1 MATNDELI
9 SEMLHENAR
18 LARLKAA
25 AGVSLYDKDTS
36 KDGSAEDGPI
46 VIDFAESQG
55 KCVEELEAWAE
66 RNRLQLLAP
75 EGLNCVLG
83 SGGKSIN

>member
-25 AGVSLYDKDTS
+25 AGVSVYDKDT
-36 KDGSAEDGPI
+36 
-46 VIDFAESQG
+46 F
-55 KCVEELEAWAE
+55 
-66 RNRLQLLAP
+66 
-75 EGLNCVLG
+75 EGRF
-83 SGGKSIN
+83 GGGWPDCD

>member
-46 VIDFAESQG
+46 VIDFAES
-55 KCVEELEAWAE
+55 
-66 RNRLQLLAP
+66 
-75 EGLNCVLG
+75 
-83 SGGKSIN
+83 